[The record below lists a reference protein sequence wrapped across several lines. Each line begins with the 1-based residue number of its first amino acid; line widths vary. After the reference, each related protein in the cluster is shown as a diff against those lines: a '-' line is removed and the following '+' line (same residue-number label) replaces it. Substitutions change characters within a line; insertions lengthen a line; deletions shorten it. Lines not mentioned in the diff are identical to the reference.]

1 MSAYLLDVTLAHI
14 RPKIWRRLHVPGD
27 LSLGGLHEVLQLAF
41 GWQDCHLHEFQVGEQ
56 HYGVPDPEG
65 DDEDLLDD
73 ADISVARVLPR
84 KSSTMQYVYDYG
96 DEWIHNVA
104 VHRIEELE
112 TTRGHRLRRTRRAG
126 AVTCLAGA
134 RACPPEDCGGPH
146 GYAEFLEAITSP
158 AHPEHDAMLTWV
170 GGAFD
175 PVAFSLGDINRRL
188 SALA

>member
-1 MSAYLLDVTLAHI
+1 MSSYVLDVTLAHI
-14 RPKIWRRLHVPGD
+14 RPKIWRRLAVPGD

-56 HYGVPDPEG
+56 RYGIPDPDG
-65 DDEDLLDD
+65 KDEELRDD
-73 ADISVARVLPR
+73 ADIAVARALPR

-96 DEWIHNVA
+96 DDWIHNVT
-104 VHRIEELE
+104 VHSIEKADAS
-112 TTRGHRLRRTRRAG
+112 RGHRLRRTRRAG

-134 RACPPEDCGGPH
+134 RACPPEDSGGPP
-146 GYAEFLEAITSP
+146 GYERLPSALAD
-158 AHPEHDAMLTWV
+158 ADHPEHDELLAWV

-175 PVAFSLGDINRRL
+175 PETFSLGDVNRTL